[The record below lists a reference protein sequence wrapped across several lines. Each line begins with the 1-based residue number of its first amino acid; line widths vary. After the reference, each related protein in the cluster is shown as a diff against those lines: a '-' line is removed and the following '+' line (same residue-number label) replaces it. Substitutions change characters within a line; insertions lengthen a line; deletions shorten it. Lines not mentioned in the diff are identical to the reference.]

1 MQNNAA
7 NIDCINLIFISRCIS
22 KNRLHRPKNMS
33 EIIEKS
39 GYILKRF
46 VVFFCKTKKFGS
58 CSKRNPGKIIITAI
72 TLFFQSKPIPS
83 TAELKLDF
91 LDFNDFA
98 LSSDEMVIGAIRI
111 FKHCGFLKSFRIDYE
126 VSDT

>member
-1 MQNNAA
+1 
-7 NIDCINLIFISRCIS
+7 
-22 KNRLHRPKNMS
+22 MS
-33 EIIEKS
+33 EKIEEWD
-39 GYILKRF
+39 YILKRF
-46 VVFFCKTKKFGS
+46 VVFFTKAKNFAS
-58 CSKRNPGKIIITAI
+58 CSKTNPGKIIITTL